1 MSDRERDLGPDHL
14 LTVAARGALGAACHA
29 GGKMAAAVRL
39 GEQTRA
45 GYTRLLGVDHP
56 DTLAASLNLAHA
68 YLSVGRNGRRR
79 HRARGH
85 GRTLQRH
92 PGAIR
97 SAADRSSD
105 QLAEHRP
112 GVTTWAVTPG

>member
-1 MSDRERDLGPDHL
+1 MVSDRERDLGPDHL
-14 LTVAARGALGAACHA
+14 QTVAARGALGAACHA

-68 YLSVGRNGRRR
+68 YLSVGRNGDAATVLEDTLERCNATLAPTDPLRIS
-79 HRARGH
+79 AQTSWQNI
-85 GRTLQRH
+85 GRT
-92 PGAIR
+92 
-97 SAADRSSD
+97 
-105 QLAEHRP
+105 
-112 GVTTWAVTPG
+112 